1 MAAHSVPLPNI
12 ITVSNDRH
20 FANHP
25 TVKLIDQCSNA
36 HHLKQIHAQMLRAGL
51 FSDPFSASKLVH
63 STALSE
69 FSSLHY
75 AHQVFDQIPQP
86 NLYSW
91 NVLIRAYASTSRP
104 IDCLSM
110 FIRLLHECGEKPN
123 KFTYPFVIKAS
134 AKLGDQN
141 LGKGIHG
148 MVIKEGFGSDLFVS
162 NCLIHFYAECGLL
175 DMARRAF
182 ASMPERDA
190 VTWNSMIKGLVQN
203 GCADEAIEF
212 FRRME
217 REIDIKPNDVTV
229 VGVLSACGKKMDLK
243 IGKWVHSYINKNGI
257 AMSLIL
263 CNAILDM
270 YTKCGSMIDA
280 RKLFDTMSEK
290 DVISWTTMLA
300 GYARAGDF
308 KAARDIFDSLPNKK
322 DIATWNALISA
333 YEQSSNPKEAI
344 AIFNELQISKVSK
357 PDEVTLV
364 STLSACSQLGA
375 MELGCWIH
383 VYTKKENMRLNC
395 HLITA
400 LIDMYSKCGNL
411 NKALEVFYSADKKDV
426 FAWSAILA
434 GLGMH
439 GRGKDAVEVFLR
451 MQEAKVKP
459 SSVTFTNLL
468 SACSHSGLVK
478 EGNEFFSQMER
489 VYKIAPS
496 VEHYACM
503 VDILGRAGLLD
514 EAVELIGNMP
524 MKPGASVWGALLGAC
539 RLHKNVDLAEN
550 ACERLLEIEPRNH
563 GAYVLL
569 SNIYASLGK
578 WDEVSKMRKRMR
590 DVGLK
595 KEPGCSSVEVDGA
608 VHEFLVG
615 DNTHPM
621 SKEIYSKLDEIAGR
635 VKCSGYVSKKSEIL
649 QLVEEGDMQEK
660 ALYLHSERLALAF
673 GLISNRSSSQP
684 IRIVKNLRVCE
695 DCHAVMK
702 LVSEIYDREIV
713 VRDRYRFHH
722 FKGGCCS
729 CKDYW

>member
-1 MAAHSVPLPNI
+1 
-12 ITVSNDRH
+12 
-20 FANHP
+20 
-25 TVKLIDQCSNA
+25 
-36 HHLKQIHAQMLRAGL
+36 MLRAGL

-91 NVLIRAYASTSRP
+91 NVLIRAYA
-104 IDCLSM
+104 
-110 FIRLLHECGEKPN
+110 
-123 KFTYPFVIKAS
+123 
-134 AKLGDQN
+134 
-141 LGKGIHG
+141 
-148 MVIKEGFGSDLFVS
+148 
-162 NCLIHFYAECGLL
+162 ECGLL

-182 ASMPERDA
+182 TSMPERDA
-190 VTWNSMIKGLVQN
+190 VSWNSMIKGLVQN

-212 FRRME
+212 FRRMG
-217 REIDIKPNDVTV
+217 REIDLKPNDVTV

-243 IGKWVHSYINKNGI
+243 LGKWVHSYINKNGI

-270 YTKCGSMIDA
+270 YTKCGSTVDA
-280 RKLFDTMSEK
+280 RKLFDTMPEK
-290 DVISWTTMLA
+290 DIISWTTMLA
-300 GYARAGDF
+300 GYARLGDF
-308 KAARDIFDSLPNKK
+308 
-322 DIATWNALISA
+322 
-333 YEQSSNPKEAI
+333 KEAI
-344 AIFNELQISKVSK
+344 AIFNELQISKAAK

-383 VYTKKENMRLNC
+383 VYTKKESMKLNC
-395 HLITA
+395 HLVTA
-400 LIDMYSKCGNL
+400 LIDMYSKCGDL
-411 NKALEVFYSADKKDV
+411 NKALEVFYSVDKRDV
-426 FAWSAILA
+426 FVWSAMIA

-439 GRGKDAVEVFLR
+439 GRGKDAVDVFLR
-451 MQEAKVKP
+451 MREAKVKP

-468 SACSHSGLVK
+468 SACSHSGLVE
-478 EGNEFFSQMER
+478 EGREFFGKMDL

-514 EAVELIGNMP
+514 EAVELIENMP

-539 RLHKNVDLAEN
+539 RLHRNVDLAEN

-569 SNIYASLGK
+569 SNIYASSGK

-595 KEPGCSSVEVDGA
+595 KEPGCSSVEVNGV

-621 SKEIYSKLDEIAGR
+621 SKEIYAKLEEVAGR
-635 VKCSGYVSKKSEIL
+635 IKCSGYVSKKSEIL
-649 QLVEEGDMQEK
+649 QVVEEGDMQEK

-673 GLISNRSSSQP
+673 GLLSNRSSQP

-695 DCHAVMK
+695 DCHAVIK